1 MKKYYIT
8 ISCVF
13 LFILSMDYAFSQ
25 NRSRN
30 KKIPMLRQYTFST
43 FPVADSNSDSIRIL
57 SYLIVPNKVLK
68 FVKKS
73 GSFETAYQAKITL
86 KKNKGE
92 QVGRKSW
99 SNTLKTNDYLESTSD
114 KISTIHFYE
123 FKVPINDYVITSEL
137 FDRDSNESGVI
148 NREIKLKKRSSDI
161 FLFKPFL
168 IDSFEGDWGLK
179 TNEIPIIT
187 NVIGKKSIKPTIFL
201 SGKIDTG
208 KYKIDILINSS
219 NKKELWNQSFE
230 IYSDS
235 NHFFQRITLPDN
247 VINKGLRK
255 KIYVTLQQGKTKKK
269 ESLIFGV
276 TRDGFS
282 KSIASFNEAIL
293 AMRYILVDDE
303 YKNMRRSK
311 AEEQEELFLSY
322 WKERDPSPGTKENE
336 LQDEYFSRVAYANS
350 SFKGSTDGWRTH
362 MGEIYIKFGRP
373 DDIEEYSDP
382 FTRIYQQ
389 RWHYYRINKYFD
401 FVDESGFGDYR
412 LTSPFYGGNNW

>member
-1 MKKYYIT
+1 MKKIYLTT
-8 ISCVF
+8 ISF
-13 LFILSMDYAFSQ
+13 LLFLGSTNYVFSQ
-25 NRSRN
+25 NRTRD
-30 KKIPMLRQYTFST
+30 KKDQVLRQYTFAAL
-43 FPVADSNSDSIRIL
+43 PVADSNSDSIRIL
-57 SYLIVPNKVLK
+57 SYIVVPNKVLK

-86 KKNKGE
+86 RKKKGE
-92 QVGRKSW
+92 QVGRKTW
-99 SNTLKTNDYLESTSD
+99 SNILKTSDYLESTSD

-123 FKVPINDYVITSEL
+123 FKVPLDNYIISSEL

-148 NREIKLKKRSSDI
+148 NREINFNKKNSDI
-161 FLFKPFL
+161 YLFKPFL
-168 IDSFEGDWGLK
+168 IDTFEGNWGLN
-179 TNEIPIIT
+179 TDEIPIIT
-187 NVIGKKSIKPTIFL
+187 NVIGENAIKPTIFI
-201 SGKIDTG
+201 SGKVDTG
-208 KYKIDILINSS
+208 KYNIDVLINSS

-230 IYSDS
+230 ISSD
-235 NHFFQRITLPDN
+235 NNYFFQRITIPSDI
-247 VINKGLRK
+247 INKGLRK
-255 KIYVTLQQGKTKKK
+255 KIYVTLRQGKLKKK
-269 ESLIFGV
+269 QSLIFGV
-276 TRDGFS
+276 SRDGFS
-282 KSIASFNEAIL
+282 NTIASFNQAIL

-303 YKNMRRSK
+303 YKMMRRSK
-311 AEEQEELFLSY
+311 PEKQEELFLSY
-322 WKERDPSPGTKENE
+322 WKERDPSPETKENE